1 MIYCETYYIWSLSR
15 LTFFIWI
22 FLVAVTTI
30 LKYQNTEEAHYD
42 NQQGNYKPW
51 YALGKEYCYFRGWK
65 SRIPS
70 NVSGQVS
77 YYETGKNVGRG
88 DMEAQMCQAYTN
100 IHKVLAQYGA
110 TMKILTDIPVLFIQI
125 EKLSDNKNVLGWKQM
140 KNWKC
145 NSGAVM
151 KSALLKG

>member
-15 LTFFIWI
+15 VTFFIWI
-22 FLVAVTTI
+22 FLVAAITI
-30 LKYQNTEEAHYD
+30 EISKHRGGELWQSTR
-42 NQQGNYKPW
+42 KPKTLV
-51 YALGKEYCYFRGWK
+51 YPGKRARLFRRWK

-70 NVSGQVS
+70 NVSGQVN

-100 IHKVLAQYGA
+100 IHKVLAEYGV
-110 TMKILTDIPVLFIQI
+110 TMKILPDIPILVIRI
-125 EKLSDNKNVLGWKQM
+125 EKLSDNKSVLGWKQM
-140 KNWKC
+140 KNWKS

-151 KSALLKG
+151 KSALLKA